1 MENFNGL
8 QQWNTESDRIKELVN
23 LEKEMGDPDNLVI
36 KYQKELR
43 AHLMKPFVKVAFRVG
58 TTPGSASLGT
68 TNVEAPVPVPIDEP
82 TIDEPTSPLRSRPSS
97 PILNWNGE
105 SNTDFEYI

>member
-8 QQWNTESDRIKELVN
+8 QQWNTESDRIRELVN

-43 AHLMKPFVKVAFRVG
+43 AHLMKPYVKVIFTRFG
-58 TTPGSASLGT
+58 TTPGSATLAT
-68 TNVEAPVPVPIDEP
+68 VNEAPCVPASIKQQSSAPHHLQPLSQHID
-82 TIDEPTSPLRSRPSS
+82 
-97 PILNWNGE
+97 WNGE
-105 SNTDFEYI
+105 SNVDFD

>member
-23 LEKEMGDPDNLVI
+23 LEKEMGDPDDLVI

-43 AHLMKPFVKVAFRVG
+43 AHLMKPFVKSVFRIG
-58 TTPGSASLGT
+58 TTPGSAALAT
-68 TNVEAPVPVPIDEP
+68 INVAANITARSDEQ
-82 TIDEPTSPLRSRPSS
+82 PSS
-97 PILNWNGE
+97 PPKSQPSSPLMNWNGE
-105 SNTDFEYI
+105 SNIDFD